1 MNLLEEPIDV
11 TVETIPHN
19 GHIIISALVNDQRFT
34 RSFIGYSVDEAM
46 TLFTEQLGQHLQ
58 EEIYISEGEVRY
70 AE

>member
-1 MNLLEEPIDV
+1 MKLLDEPITA